1 MVAKDSALHGNPSS
15 ERLSVG
21 EVIFVVESCP
31 EGGFTARGLG
41 QSVFAQA
48 ETLDLLQADIRSAV
62 ACHFDQE
69 AVPGLIRMQIGTEQV
84 VLQP

>member
-1 MVAKDSALHGNPSS
+1 MVAKGSALHGIPSS
-15 ERLSVG
+15 ERPSVG

-41 QSVFAQA
+41 RSVFAQA

-69 AVPGLIRMQIGTEQV
+69 AVPGLIRLQIGSEQV